1 MVPNPFLCPDQVYL
15 AMAKG
20 GLNPYHILICPVA
33 HHMSYV
39 DCPDDTKKEIQQ
51 YKVCLKNAFKADGK
65 NVVFFERNYRSNHL
79 QIQAS
84 AHWSQLALSRPG
96 FLSPKIYFT
105 VHLQKI
111 WLDCHGY
118 IGSPVKQG
126 LNDASYVIGV
136 SYVELMLSCVFLTSY
151 KVYLLFPQVVP
162 VPNEVTSDTIK
173 KSFFGLANSH
183 TDKFGKPNPLDL
195 AEIPKRAE
203 IHQVCT

>member
-84 AHWSQLALSRPG
+84 AHWSQL
-96 FLSPKIYFT
+96 
-105 VHLQKI
+105 
-111 WLDCHGY
+111 
-118 IGSPVKQG
+118 
-126 LNDASYVIGV
+126 NDASYVTGV